1 MNFRLVGASFCYQ
14 NYREI
19 SKMPNNFTAKL
30 VLGVTV
36 GVLVNVFFAVCYF
49 RKKKKT
55 KQKEETNQGKNILN
69 CELATNADFTV
80 IMKYIQ
86 VKFAQ
91 LSILK
96 G

>member
-1 MNFRLVGASFCYQ
+1 MNFRLAEASFCYQ
-14 NYREI
+14 KEWKI

-36 GVLVNVFFAVCYF
+36 GVLVNVFFAACYF
-49 RKKKKT
+49 RKKKKKT

-69 CELATNADFTV
+69 CES
-80 IMKYIQ
+80 Q
-86 VKFAQ
+86 
-91 LSILK
+91 